1 MRTRDIQQTIEFKA
15 TPHEVYEALMDTR
28 RHTTFT
34 QAASSIS
41 RKVGGK
47 IRAYD
52 GYIEGTNIELV
63 PDEKIVQTWRAS
75 DWPEGIYSQVTFQ
88 LSKTEKGTKLTFTQT
103 GVPEEEYENID
114 EGWKEHYWTKMK
126 RMLEH

>member
-1 MRTRDIQQTIEFKA
+1 MKTKDIQQTIEFKA
-15 TPHEVYEALMDTR
+15 TPHEVYETLMDTR

-34 QAASSIS
+34 QAAAAIS

-47 IRAYD
+47 IIAYD

-63 PDEKIVQTWRAS
+63 ADEKIVQSWRAS
-75 DWPEGIYSQVTFQ
+75 DWPANYYSQVTFQ
-88 LSKTEKGTKLTFTQT
+88 LSKTENGTKLTFTQT

-126 RMLEH
+126 KMLEH